1 MSRCAQPGCTGTID
15 EGYCDLCGTAE
26 SSPAPPASFR
36 TQPSSPQTS
45 PVSRPTSGPA
55 SSSGR
60 SRAGVLATIAD
71 LPSVPYRDP
80 ATAVMTDPEV
90 PEDKRFCAN
99 PDCGKPVGRSRE
111 GRAGLTDGFCPHCR
125 TSFSFTPKLDK
136 DDLVAGQYRVLGCLA
151 HGGLG
156 WIYLAADEY
165 LDGRWVVL
173 KGLLNTND
181 AEALAAAEA
190 ERKVLTTVDHANIV
204 KVFNFQRSAGLG
216 YIVMEYVGG
225 QSLHELRRQGPLP
238 LRETLIYG
246 REILQAF
253 GYLHEAGLVYCD
265 LKPANVIRVG
275 KGLKLIDLGAVQ
287 PLGSPPGTSWATRGY
302 HAPELETHPSSVT
315 SDLYTVART
324 LAVLAIPGFSPVVN
338 GVAAPLPQDCGHPS
352 FTRLLR
358 RATATHPAD
367 RFQSAWEMEE
377 QLLGVLR
384 EVCAEEEGVPYPN
397 PSTLFGPERGAVGT
411 ALSEEDDQVL
421 EPLDPAVAARRLPVP
436 LVDPADP
443 AAGALAGLLGSD
455 GKELLDQLDAMPPTP
470 ETELMRARLLAEYG
484 ATEAPIA
491 LERLAAQLPGDWRVT
506 WYRGVLALATGQAD
520 AAASMFDAC
529 VSMLPGEL
537 PPKLALA
544 FALECAGRQAA
555 ASWYEIVWRTDHGC
569 VSAAFGLA
577 RTGRMAVLDEVP
589 ATSSH
594 RMAAQ
599 MALAASA
606 VRRPDPS
613 TVAPGDLVAAAGR
626 LASLADLDSRRRD
639 LLTAELLH
647 GGLAWLETN
656 APPPDLELAGAR
668 FTEPGLRRQLEAIYR
683 RLAVVAASR
692 QERYALIDQA
702 NAVRPRTWV

>member
-1 MSRCAQPGCTGTID
+1 MSRCAQPGCTGTIED
-15 EGYCDLCGTAE
+15 GYCDLCGHAE
-26 SSPAPPASFR
+26 GSPPPPI
-36 TQPSSPQTS
+36 TTPTHPSSPHTS
-45 PVSRPTSGPA
+45 PVSRPTSGPT
-55 SSSGR
+55 SSGR

-80 ATAVMTDPEV
+80 ATAAMTNPEV
-90 PEDKRFCAN
+90 PEEKRFCAN

-111 GRAGLTDGFCPHCR
+111 GRPGLTDGFCPHCR

-136 DDLVAGQYRVLGCLA
+136 DDLVAAQYRVLGCLA

-156 WIYLAADEY
+156 WIYLAADEN

-190 ERKVLTTVDHANIV
+190 ERKVLTTVDHPNIV

-238 LRETLIYG
+238 LREALIYG

-302 HAPELETHPSSVT
+302 HAPELETHAASVT

-324 LAVLAIPGFSPVVN
+324 LAVLTIPGFSPVVSGN
-338 GVAAPLPQDCGHPS
+338 AAPLPQDCGHPS

-358 RATATHPAD
+358 RATAAHPAD

-384 EVCAEEEGVPYPN
+384 EICAEEEGVPYPSL
-397 PSTLFGPERGAVGT
+397 STLFGPDRGAVGT
-411 ALSEEDDQVL
+411 ALSEEDGRVL
-421 EPLDPAVAARRLPVP
+421 QPLDPAEVAGRLPVP

-443 AAGALAGLLGSD
+443 AAGALAGLLGRD
-455 GKELLDQLDAMPPTP
+455 GQELLDQLAAMPPTP
-470 ETELMRARLLAEYG
+470 ETRLMRARLLAEGG
-484 ATEAPIA
+484 APETPIA
-491 LERLAAQLPGDWRVT
+491 LNELAAGLPGDWRVT
-506 WYRGVLALATGQAD
+506 WYRGVLALATGQVES
-520 AAASMFDAC
+520 AASMFDAC

-544 FALECAGRQAA
+544 FALECAGQPAA

-613 TVAPGDLVAAAGR
+613 TMAPGDLVTAAGR
-626 LASLADLDSRRRD
+626 LASLSDLDSRRRD

-656 APPPDLELAGAR
+656 APPRDLELAGAR
-668 FTEPGLRRQLEAIYR
+668 FTEPGLRRQLESIYR
-683 RLAVVAASR
+683 RLAVVASSR

-702 NAVRPRTWV
+702 NAVRPRTWL